1 MFRMATCCLQANRG
15 DQLSTNPSSTD
26 TIHNAH
32 TFKVQSSFKPR
43 MRSCWVDVSRAGI
56 MRFPTELGQRWVEHN
71 RVSCFHKCNSW
82 DPEEKGHEEEEG
94 SKQEQKIG
102 KGEERMAEE
111 EVKGNAKGK
120 ENEKNVKMGR
130 STVQYQPVI
139 QYYWLVTTTTW
150 NFPFRSNEFSPLN
163 KQLHL
168 DDDLRGLVDAQARF
182 LLVSAVC
189 LIMKGGKKKHRRR
202 NEDKFLTHWVMRI
215 STHFRQ

>member
-43 MRSCWVDVSRAGI
+43 IRSCWVDVSRAGI

-82 DPEEKGHEEEEG
+82 DPEKSHEEEEG

-102 KGEERMAEE
+102 EGEDRMAEE

-120 ENEKNVKMGR
+120 KMR
-130 STVQYQPVI
+130 KMLKWEDYTVLPAGN
-139 QYYWLVTTTTW
+139 YYNLKL
-150 NFPFRSNEFSPLN
+150 S
-163 KQLHL
+163 
-168 DDDLRGLVDAQARF
+168 F
-182 LLVSAVC
+182 L
-189 LIMKGGKKKHRRR
+189 
-202 NEDKFLTHWVMRI
+202 F
-215 STHFRQ
+215 